1 MAVVLAALSG
11 RGEEKGA
18 GGESWRR
25 ALAEEA
31 VGRAGVA
38 ALPGMAGEAEAR
50 LHLLGQLGQ
59 AAPVQAGARRTGD
72 VRLRAA
78 GGNGEVW
85 SLETQEGEATFEAG
99 MWRRGGNWQP
109 LYFCAEGLPER
120 AGATFEDAWT
130 RAKEVVLRG
139 KTAGLEVSGV
149 RAPAVRGRVSLGTWG
164 GREVAAPWD
173 AAWVFQIDDA
183 PLANWAHPCRYVFVA
198 ADLSAVAVQQARTP
212 LEIRREGARSEAGA
226 VMAANGLE
234 VLVPFDRTRP
244 AGARMVPRPARGE
257 AKIRYDG
264 SVSNCYAVILSGG
277 FDRDNNH
284 VRYWG
289 DAAFIYSTLTKKYGY
304 PKGNIY
310 ALVSDGL
317 DPAVDNSD
325 KADSPKDLDGDGF
338 FDTFGSATAVNV
350 SNLFLNLQASL
361 KATDQLFVFL
371 TDHGSPTTGGGEWE
385 VELNLWNL
393 EVLKDSDLKALTVPI
408 RCPVFFAMEQCHS
421 GGFVDDLGQFN
432 RAVATAARHNESSYA
447 GDTFPEFN
455 QWAYHFTAALR
466 GFYPQTNAPWLD
478 AEACDGDLN
487 VDGYV
492 SFQEAAEYARI
503 HKYESDHPTYGE
515 NPSGLGKRMF
525 PVVPPREELGMGELA
540 IDPVAE
546 VLVVN
551 SGFPMRVAA
560 QNVFGDRMSGYAGP
574 VELRTEAAPIDP
586 GEYVGS
592 GAQVWDYPLYTYYMD
607 ARTQVIYP
615 PETMGRGRTLDHAEL
630 YVQQAPAHS
639 LSNWTMRLKHTA
651 LRAYPE
657 EPEWESEGWTV
668 VLQTN
673 VAIAATGWVTMVFQQ
688 PFDYDGT
695 NSLMVDF
702 SFNNDGYA
710 ANGECRASPAEAM
723 VAAVYP
729 SDNGHGD
736 PLEWAGRVPPATA
749 VAMYPN
755 LRFGPLPIPVEVP
768 VVPSNLTGFVDGE
781 WNGSVVLQQT
791 NESVRLLAG
800 DAEQAGWG
808 TATGRFAV
816 RDYVLELVGW
826 LREEEGGP
834 LRLVWSSFAGRT
846 YRVVRAMSLPG
857 AFEEVAAG
865 IPADPPQ
872 NVFTP
877 PEGENPRGFFR
888 VEEEPVSGDRAQ
900 PINVGSGG
908 SR

>member
-1 MAVVLAALSG
+1 MRKGWLVLAMVMAAAVG
-11 RGEEKGA
+11 RGEEKLA
-18 GGESWRR
+18 GVEGWKR

-38 ALPGMAGEAEAR
+38 AVAGPAGEPEAR
-50 LHLLGQLGQ
+50 RNLLEQLGK
-59 AAPVQAGARRTGD
+59 AAPVQAGARRTGE
-72 VRLRAA
+72 VRLRAT

-85 SLETQEGEATFEAG
+85 SLETKEGVATFEAG
-99 MWRRGGNWQP
+99 MRRRGGSWEP
-109 LYFCAEGLPER
+109 LYFCAEGLPVR
-120 AGATFEDAWT
+120 TGATVEEAWA
-130 RAKEVVLRG
+130 RAKEVVLRD
-139 KTAGLEVSGV
+139 KTAGLEVSGIGV
-149 RAPAVRGRVSLGTWG
+149 SVMRGRMSLGTWG
-164 GREVAAPWD
+164 GREVTTPWEET
-173 AAWVFQIDDA
+173 WVFQVDDA

-198 ADLSAVAVQQARTP
+198 ADLSAVTVQQALTP
-212 LEIRREGARSEAGA
+212 LELRGA
-226 VMAANGLE
+226 VAASKGAAAVNGLE

-244 AGARMVPRPARGE
+244 AGARVVPHLARGQ

-277 FDRDNNH
+277 FDPINNH

-317 DPAVDNSD
+317 DPAVDNSIG
-325 KADSPKDLDGDGF
+325 ADSPKDLDGDGF
-338 FDTFGSATAVNV
+338 FDTFGSATAANI

-361 KATDQLFVFL
+361 KTTDQLFVFL

-393 EVLKDSDLKALTVPI
+393 EVLKDSDLKALTVKI
-408 RCPVFFAMEQCHS
+408 RCPVFFAMEQCYS
-421 GGFVDDLGQFN
+421 GGFVDDLAQFN
-432 RAVATAARHNESSYA
+432 RAVATAARHDESSYA
-447 GDTFPEFN
+447 GDTYPEFD

-487 VDGYV
+487 EDGYV

-503 HKYESDHPTYGE
+503 HKYASDHPTYGE
-515 NPSGLGKRMF
+515 NPPGLGKRMF
-525 PVVPPREELGMGELA
+525 PVVPLREDLGMGELA
-540 IDPVAE
+540 IDPVAS

-551 SGFPMRVAA
+551 SGFPVRVAA
-560 QNVFGDRMSGYAGP
+560 QNVYGDRMNGYAGP
-574 VELRTEAAPIDP
+574 AELRTEAAPIDP
-586 GEYVGS
+586 GKYVGS
-592 GAQVWDYPLYTYYMD
+592 GTQAWDYPLHTIYMD

-615 PETMGRGRTLDHAEL
+615 PETMGKGRTLDHVEL
-630 YVQQAPAHS
+630 FVGSVPTYP
-639 LSNWTMRLKHTA
+639 LSNWTVRLKHTA
-651 LRAYPE
+651 LKAYSE

-688 PFDYDGT
+688 PFEYDGT

-702 SFNNDGYA
+702 SFHNDGYESS
-710 ANGECRASPAEAM
+710 GECRASPAEAM
-723 VAAVYP
+723 VAAVFQ
-729 SDNGHGD
+729 SDNEHGD
-736 PLEWAGRVPPATA
+736 PLEWTGRVPPAVA
-749 VAMYPN
+749 VATYPN
-755 LRFGPLPIPVEVP
+755 LRFGPPPIPVEVP
-768 VVPSNLTGFVDGE
+768 VAPSNLTGFADGE
-781 WNGSVVLQQT
+781 WTGNVVLQQK

-800 DAEQAGWG
+800 DEEHAGWE

-826 LREEEGGP
+826 QREEEGGP
-834 LRLVWSSFAGRT
+834 LRLIWSSFAGRT
-846 YRVVRAMSLPG
+846 YRVMKAASLPG
-857 AFEEVAAG
+857 AFEEVAVG

-872 NVFTP
+872 NVFEP
-877 PEGENPRGFFR
+877 SEGENPRGFYR
-888 VEEEPVSGDRAQ
+888 IEEEPI
-900 PINVGSGG
+900 PEE
-908 SR
+908 